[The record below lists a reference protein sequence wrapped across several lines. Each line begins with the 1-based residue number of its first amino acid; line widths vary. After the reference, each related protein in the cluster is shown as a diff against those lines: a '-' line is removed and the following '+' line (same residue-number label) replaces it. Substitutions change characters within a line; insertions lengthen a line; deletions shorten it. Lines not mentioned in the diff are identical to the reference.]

1 MVIGNGL
8 LAKTFDTYKTD
19 NRFLVFASGVSD
31 STNTDKSAFDREK
44 QLLIKCLVDHSEKV
58 FVYFSTCSVY
68 DTVLSKT
75 PYVLHKLEME
85 ALIADSHKHY
95 YIFRISNLAG
105 ESANP
110 HTILNF
116 FVQHIL
122 SGTSFFLWNN
132 ASRNII
138 DVDDAFSICNYIVK
152 QDCSYNKII
161 NIANIVNYDV
171 KVIVHEIEHFYK
183 KKGNYTLVENS
194 SHPEID
200 VSEIQSII
208 SALNIKFGN
217 DYLKKII
224 NKYNATNDIQTG

>member
-8 LAKTFDTYKTD
+8 VAKAFDAYSTG
-19 NRFLVFASGVSD
+19 NHFLIFASGVSD
-31 STNTDKSAFDREK
+31 STNTDKKAFDREK
-44 QLLIKCLVDHSEKV
+44 QLLIKCLKEHTEKV
-58 FVYFSTCSVY
+58 LVYFSTCSVY
-68 DTVLSKT
+68 DTVVNKT

-85 ALIADSHKHY
+85 GLIADLHKHY

-105 ESANP
+105 QSANP
-110 HTILNF
+110 HTVLNF

-138 DVDDAFSICNYIVK
+138 DVDDAFSICNYILK

-161 NIANIVNYDV
+161 NIANAVNYDV
-171 KVIVHEIEHFYK
+171 KVIVHEIEHFFK

-200 VSEIQSII
+200 VSEIQSIV
-208 SALNIKFGN
+208 SALNINFDQ
-217 DYLKKII
+217 DYLRKII
-224 NKYNATNDIQTG
+224 NKYYTSNDL

>member
-1 MVIGNGL
+1 MVIGTGL
-8 LAKTFDTYKTD
+8 VAKAFDAYKTD

-31 STNTDKSAFDREK
+31 STNTDKNAFDREK
-44 QLLIKCLVDHSEKV
+44 QLLMKNLKEHEEKI
-58 FVYFSTCSVY
+58 FAYFSTCSIY

-85 ALIADSHKHY
+85 KLISDLHKRY

-105 ESANP
+105 HSANP
-110 HTILNF
+110 HTVLNF

-138 DVDDAFSICNYIVK
+138 DVDDAFSVCNYILK
-152 QDCSYNKII
+152 KNSSYNKVI
-161 NIANIVNYDV
+161 NIANTVNYDV
-171 KVIVHEIEHFYK
+171 KIIVQEIENFFQ

-200 VSEIQSII
+200 VSAIQSII
-208 SALNIKFGN
+208 SALNIKFDSN
-217 DYLKKII
+217 YLKAII
-224 NKYNATNDIQTG
+224 NKYYA